1 MKKTAW
7 SISWLAL
14 LLLSS
19 ILTACGG
26 QHNTCQVHAVNL
38 ISGQRLILDLE
49 AHNYADTGHFSNFT
63 LPLDFNEM
71 TFELRSRKEIR
82 SATQIGDYLQLDTDS
97 GEFYLKYNGVSDN
110 EFRYSLFAEV
120 GLADDFGENIYIPFH
135 MLIWFEN
142 CDYPATATPFNGQV
156 YFSKQ
161 FSLVDVHDYYESKGI
176 YTVEQVNDNTL
187 FVDSKDGYSFSVQL
201 TDYNDYVLF
210 SLIWIIKS
218 SK

>member
-176 YTVEQVNDNTL
+176 YTVEQVYDNVRVLSVTENI
-187 FVDSKDGYSFSVQL
+187 DSANEEDDLV
-201 TDYNDYVLF
+201 N
-210 SLIWIIKS
+210 
-218 SK
+218 

>member
-97 GEFYLKYNGVSDN
+97 GEFYLKYNIN
-110 EFRYSLFAEV
+110 AKLKMHKIA
-120 GLADDFGENIYIPFH
+120 H
-135 MLIWFEN
+135 
-142 CDYPATATPFNGQV
+142 
-156 YFSKQ
+156 SKCTKK
-161 FSLVDVHDYYESKGI
+161 FK
-176 YTVEQVNDNTL
+176 
-187 FVDSKDGYSFSVQL
+187 
-201 TDYNDYVLF
+201 
-210 SLIWIIKS
+210 
-218 SK
+218 